1 MSCRALRKQHR
12 IRLHTNFFLSLLL
25 KEIAVALWDM
35 LITYERITNS
45 DSSNTVLAQNG
56 VSISTFYSLNTLLS
70 FVYLYIAV
78 GDPVIK
84 RERVGIPLTGSI
96 PFLCLSQAMTWIS
109 NVIFHRL
116 FVFSEWRWGC
126 DCLFC

>member
-1 MSCRALRKQHR
+1 VIKFVSDLRQVGGFHP
-12 IRLHTNFFLSLLL
+12 
-25 KEIAVALWDM
+25 ALW
-35 LITYERITNS
+35 LPPPNS

-84 RERVGIPLTGSI
+84 RERVGMPLTGLI
-96 PFLCLSQAMTWIS
+96 PFLCLSQTMTWI
-109 NVIFHRL
+109 V
-116 FVFSEWRWGC
+116 GM
-126 DCLFC
+126 